1 MCQRRH
7 RLCVALSFFR
17 FPSQLDFLPLQI
29 KLETASGKF
38 NLEIAVLQEQKS
50 ALQHTLNEVRE
61 ESARKQT
68 MYTSVSA
75 SFEKALAQRDEASKR
90 LVQAEER
97 RAVSAEREALEAV
110 KVVNE
115 LREQVSGLGAELA
128 EARKRAK
135 ENMEPSVEEVEKV
148 NALRVRVAELEG
160 VNATLG
166 QRARG
171 LKRRYKE
178 GDLVSVGSQTDR
190 LFYDLCVVRRT
201 TTRRIS

>member
-1 MCQRRH
+1 M
-7 RLCVALSFFR
+7 V
-17 FPSQLDFLPLQI
+17 
-29 KLETASGKF
+29 G
-38 NLEIAVLQEQKS
+38 
-50 ALQHTLNEVRE
+50 
-61 ESARKQT
+61 
-68 MYTSVSA
+68 
-75 SFEKALAQRDEASKR
+75 
-90 LVQAEER
+90 
-97 RAVSAEREALEAV
+97 EALEAV
-110 KVVNE
+110 KMANE

-148 NALRVRVAELEG
+148 NALRARVAELEG
-160 VNATLG
+160 VNATLR

>member
-1 MCQRRH
+1 
-7 RLCVALSFFR
+7 
-17 FPSQLDFLPLQI
+17 
-29 KLETASGKF
+29 
-38 NLEIAVLQEQKS
+38 
-50 ALQHTLNEVRE
+50 
-61 ESARKQT
+61 

-75 SFEKALAQRDEASKR
+75 SFEKALAQTDEASKR

-110 KVVNE
+110 KMVNE

-148 NALRVRVAELEG
+148 NALRVRVAELED

>member
-1 MCQRRH
+1 
-7 RLCVALSFFR
+7 
-17 FPSQLDFLPLQI
+17 
-29 KLETASGKF
+29 
-38 NLEIAVLQEQKS
+38 
-50 ALQHTLNEVRE
+50 
-61 ESARKQT
+61 

-75 SFEKALAQRDEASKR
+75 SFEKALAQTDEASKR

-148 NALRVRVAELEG
+148 NALRVRVAELED